1 MNNEFLTEIA
11 CPNCLA
17 PIDVRQHGQH
27 VTCDACSSQ
36 FLLEGHICPNCHTY
50 HREPRAICRQCGHAL
65 TRVCPKCQTANW
77 TGDEYC
83 QKCGAPL
90 DIFEMLQKVDA
101 RTRADRLNERNVQI
115 RQMKEEEDKAAQRRM
130 AEMMAVEEERQREL
144 ARRQAANQKRDR
156 QMMLAAVVL
165 MVIFVLA
172 IVALALL

>member
-27 VTCDACSSQ
+27 VTCDACGSQ
-36 FLLEGHICPNCHTY
+36 FLLQGHICSNCHTY
-50 HREPRAICRQCGHAL
+50 HREERSICRQCGQPL

-83 QKCGAPL
+83 QKCGAAL

-101 RTRADRLNERNVQI
+101 RSRAAKLEERHAQI
-115 RQMKEEEDKAAQRRM
+115 RQIKEQEEKASQQRM
-130 AEMMAVEEERQREL
+130 AEMMAVEAERQKEL
-144 ARRQAANQKRDR
+144 ARQQAASR
-156 QMMLAAVVL
+156 QHDQQILLAVGVGLVVFILLIAV
-165 MVIFVLA
+165 
-172 IVALALL
+172 LALL

>member
-17 PIDVRQHGQH
+17 PIDVRQHGRH

-36 FLLEGHICPNCHTY
+36 FLLEGHTCPTCHTY
-50 HREPRAICRQCGHAL
+50 HPQARAVCRQCGQPL

-83 QKCGAPL
+83 QKCGAAL

-101 RTRADRLNERNVQI
+101 RSRAAKLEERHAQI
-115 RQMKEEEDKAAQRRM
+115 RQIKDEEEKASQRRM
-130 AEMMAVEEERQREL
+130 AEMMAIEEERQREL
-144 ARRQAANQKRDR
+144 ARLQAASRQRDR
-156 QMMLAAVVL
+156 QIMVAVAVAVV
-165 MVIFVLA
+165 IFILLVL
-172 IVALALL
+172 ILALL